1 MRKAPEFFVGLA
13 VFLIVAGGIIF
24 CAMMTLLGWDF
35 TRLDTRKFVQESV
48 TKEGD
53 IKELV
58 IKNTTAHI
66 RIKKSDDDQI
76 HIDFDVPKNSKREV
90 TVDGGTLTLDF
101 SDSKKWSE
109 HIFNVKSPKITIAVP
124 AKQYELLKINSSTG
138 DITLESGFSFD
149 SVDIWVSTS
158 DVEIKSL
165 KATDV
170 TLRSSTGD
178 IKIDGLEADTVELK
192 GSTSDVKLSRLTV
205 AKNFAVETSTGDV
218 WCSFT
223 HDVNVV
229 TKTSTGS
236 VKTDSVDSGVPCKIR
251 TSTGDVTVKR
261 EK

>member
-109 HIFNVKSPKITIAVP
+109 HIFNVKNPKITIAVP

-138 DITLESGFSFD
+138 DIAIESGFTFD
-149 SVDIWVSTS
+149 SVDIRVSTS
-158 DVEIKSL
+158 DVEMKSL
-165 KATDV
+165 TATEL
-170 TLRSSTGD
+170 TLRTSTGD
-178 IKIDGLEADTVELK
+178 IEIDGLEADTVVLK
-192 GSTSDVKLSRLTV
+192 GNTSDMKLQSLTI
-205 AKNFAVETSTGDV
+205 AKNISIETSTGDV

-223 HDVNVV
+223 HDVKVDA
-229 TKTSTGS
+229 KTSTGRI
-236 VKTDSVDSGVPCKIR
+236 KTDSVDTGVPCKIR